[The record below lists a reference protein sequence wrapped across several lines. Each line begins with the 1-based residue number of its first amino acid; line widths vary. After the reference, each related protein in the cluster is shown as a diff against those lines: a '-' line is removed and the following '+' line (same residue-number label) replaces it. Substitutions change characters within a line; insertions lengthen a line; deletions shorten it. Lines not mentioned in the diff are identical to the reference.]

1 MAVAIVFFLNGVTFA
16 TWVSRIPD
24 VRDRLA
30 LTPGQLGWVL
40 LGLSAGSVLG
50 LPTAGLVVRRLGARR
65 TVAVAAGVC
74 ALGLVGA
81 GAATTVLASVVVL
94 TGCLFVVGFG
104 MGQWDVAMNLHGA
117 VVEQRL
123 GRAVMPRFHAAFS
136 LGTVAAALIGSAMA
150 GWRLAIGWHF
160 LVVGACMAT
169 LVVRGVV
176 GFLPEAGT
184 CPPAAA
190 PGPAQA
196 GAAAHDLVRDPGRR
210 TRSAWTEPRTL
221 GIGLVV
227 LAAAFGEGTASDWLS
242 VAMVDGYR
250 LPSWAGVLVFT
261 AFLLAMTA
269 GRVVGTGLLDRC
281 GRVRLLRV
289 LFLTAGVGAA
299 LVVVGP
305 LPLAVGGAVV
315 WGVGVS
321 LGFPVGMSAAA
332 DDVELAPARLA
343 VVSTI
348 GYTAFLAGPPLLGFL
363 GDRVGVLR
371 ALSVMVVLLVLAL
384 WAVPSVGP
392 PGSRP
397 ARAAGPSPVG

>member
-24 VRDRLA
+24 VWDRLA

-184 CPPAAA
+184 CPRRP
-190 PGPAQA
+190 
-196 GAAAHDLVRDPGRR
+196 HRDQ
-210 TRSAWTEPRTL
+210 PR
-221 GIGLVV
+221 
-227 LAAAFGEGTASDWLS
+227 
-242 VAMVDGYR
+242 
-250 LPSWAGVLVFT
+250 
-261 AFLLAMTA
+261 
-269 GRVVGTGLLDRC
+269 
-281 GRVRLLRV
+281 
-289 LFLTAGVGAA
+289 
-299 LVVVGP
+299 
-305 LPLAVGGAVV
+305 
-315 WGVGVS
+315 
-321 LGFPVGMSAAA
+321 
-332 DDVELAPARLA
+332 
-343 VVSTI
+343 
-348 GYTAFLAGPPLLGFL
+348 
-363 GDRVGVLR
+363 
-371 ALSVMVVLLVLAL
+371 
-384 WAVPSVGP
+384 

-397 ARAAGPSPVG
+397 TTSSATPAAGHGRRGPNRARWGSDWSSWPRRSGKAPPATGCRWPWWTATGCRHGPVCWCSRRSCWR